1 MSRHATLRSPTQP
14 VARRFAFT
22 LVELLVVI
30 SIIAVLM
37 GLLLP
42 AVQSA
47 REAGRRTSCQ
57 NNVYQMSFAAIRHS
71 DQIGFIPGWRN
82 AVQATSTTFSL
93 SWPVVILPFME
104 RTDIWKAI
112 GAATASTP
120 LPSVYVTSFVCPSS
134 PPDAMTGPT
143 LAYAGN
149 AGSACNMNTATNNR
163 ARDGVMFDTVITSTA
178 ATCVTKA
185 RYSMD
190 DVAAGDGTAMTL
202 ILSERCGSGVAA
214 SFVQASWNTQ
224 FASSAGTFTFSNA
237 TASVPAFGIV
247 GNTGPPKVINSAV
260 NNAPGFRS
268 QPSSNHPGGAVVG
281 FCDGHTGFLKDA
293 VPASVYAN
301 LLNWDNSAQRGYPGE
316 RWVGRNDVL
325 SEGQFQ

>member
-1 MSRHATLRSPTQP
+1 MLVASRLSARSQI
-14 VARRFAFT
+14 RGFT

-30 SIIAVLM
+30 AIIGVLV
-37 GLLLP
+37 GLVLP
-42 AVQSA
+42 AVQGA

-82 AVQATSTTFSL
+82 AVQATGTTFSL
-93 SWPVVILPFME
+93 SWPAVILPFME

-112 GAATASTP
+112 GAGS

-149 AGSACNMNTATNNR
+149 AGSACNMNTGTNNR

-202 ILSERCGSGVAA
+202 ILSERCGPSV
-214 SFVQASWNTQ
+214 VQASWNTQ
-224 FASSAGTFTFSNA
+224 FASSVGTFSFSNA

-247 GNTGPPKVINSAV
+247 GTTLPPKVINSAT
-260 NNAPGFRS
+260 NSAPGFWS

-281 FCDGHTGFLKDA
+281 FCDGHTGFLKDN
-293 VPASVYAN
+293 VPANVYAN
-301 LLNWDNSAQRGYPGE
+301 LLNWDNAAQRGNPGE
-316 RWVGRNDVL
+316 QWVARGIVL
-325 SEGQFQ
+325 SEGDFQ

>member
-1 MSRHATLRSPTQP
+1 M
-14 VARRFAFT
+14 RRFSIISSVRSGFT

-57 NNVYQMSFAAIRHS
+57 NSVYQMSFAAIRHS
-71 DQIGFIPGWRN
+71 DQIGFIPGWKN
-82 AVQATSTTFSL
+82 AVQATGTTFSL

-112 GAATASTP
+112 LSP
-120 LPSVYVTSFVCPSS
+120 PPPPQPPVPSVYVTSFVCPSS

-178 ATCVTKA
+178 ATCVTRA

-214 SFVQASWNTQ
+214 SLVQASWNTQ
-224 FASSAGTFTFSNA
+224 FASASTVGTFTFSNA

-247 GNTGPPKVINSAV
+247 GTTPPAKVINSAV
-260 NNAPGFRS
+260 VGPPGFSS

-293 VPASVYAN
+293 LQGNVYAN
-301 LLNWDNSAQRGYPGE
+301 LLNWDNAAPRGSPGTN
-316 RWVGRNDVL
+316 WVPVSHVL
-325 SEGQFQ
+325 SEGDFQ

>member
-1 MSRHATLRSPTQP
+1 MLVASRLSARSQI
-14 VARRFAFT
+14 RGFT

-30 SIIAVLM
+30 AIIGVLV
-37 GLLLP
+37 GLVLP
-42 AVQSA
+42 AVQGA

-82 AVQATSTTFSL
+82 AVQATGTTFSL

-112 GAATASTP
+112 GAGS

-163 ARDGVMFDTVITSTA
+163 ARDGVMFDTVITSTL

-202 ILSERCGSGVAA
+202 ILSERCGPSV
-214 SFVQASWNTQ
+214 VQASWNTPITN
-224 FASSAGTFTFSNA
+224 SGTFSFSNA

-247 GNTGPPKVINSAV
+247 GTTLPPKVINSAT
-260 NNAPGFRS
+260 NSAPGFWS

-281 FCDGHTGFLKDA
+281 FCDGHTGFLKDN
-293 VPASVYAN
+293 VPANVYAN
-301 LLNWDNSAQRGYPGE
+301 LLNWDNAAQRGNPGE
-316 RWVGRNDVL
+316 QWVARGIVL
-325 SEGQFQ
+325 SEGDFQ

>member
-1 MSRHATLRSPTQP
+1 MLVASRLSARSQI
-14 VARRFAFT
+14 RGFT

-30 SIIAVLM
+30 AIIGVLM
-37 GLLLP
+37 GLVLP
-42 AVQSA
+42 AVQGA

-82 AVQATSTTFSL
+82 AVQATGTTFSL
-93 SWPVVILPFME
+93 SWPAVILPFME

-112 GAATASTP
+112 GAGS
-120 LPSVYVTSFVCPSS
+120 LPPVFVTSFVCPSS

-149 AGSACNMNTATNNR
+149 AGSACNMNTGTNNR

-202 ILSERCGSGVAA
+202 ILSERCGPSV
-214 SFVQASWNTQ
+214 VQASWNTQ
-224 FASSAGTFTFSNA
+224 FASSVGTFSFSNA
-237 TASVPAFGIV
+237 TNAIPAFGIV
-247 GNTGPPKVINSAV
+247 GTTLPPKVINSAT
-260 NNAPGFRS
+260 NSAPGFWS

-281 FCDGHTGFLKDA
+281 FCDGHTGFLKDN
-293 VPASVYAN
+293 VPANVYAN
-301 LLNWDNSAQRGYPGE
+301 LLNWDNAAQRGNPGE
-316 RWVGRNDVL
+316 QWVARGIVL
-325 SEGQFQ
+325 SEGDFQ

>member
-1 MSRHATLRSPTQP
+1 MLVASRLSARSQI
-14 VARRFAFT
+14 RGFT

-30 SIIAVLM
+30 AIIGVLV
-37 GLLLP
+37 GLVLP
-42 AVQSA
+42 AVQGA

-57 NNVYQMSFAAIRHS
+57 NNVHQMSFAAIRHS
-71 DQIGFIPGWRN
+71 DQIGFIPGWRI
-82 AVQATSTTFSL
+82 AVQATGTTFSL
-93 SWPVVILPFME
+93 SWPAVILPFME

-112 GAATASTP
+112 GAGS
-120 LPSVYVTSFVCPSS
+120 LPPVFVTSFVCPSS

-163 ARDGVMFDTVITSTA
+163 ARDGVMFDTVITSTL

-202 ILSERCGSGVAA
+202 ILSERCGPSV
-214 SFVQASWNTQ
+214 VQASWNTPITN
-224 FASSAGTFTFSNA
+224 SGTFSFSNA

-247 GNTGPPKVINSAV
+247 GTTLPPKVINSAT
-260 NNAPGFRS
+260 NSAPGFWS

-281 FCDGHTGFLKDA
+281 FCDGHTGFLKDN
-293 VPASVYAN
+293 VPANVYAN
-301 LLNWDNSAQRGYPGE
+301 LLNWDNAAQRGNPGE
-316 RWVGRNDVL
+316 QWVARGIVL
-325 SEGQFQ
+325 SEGDFQ

>member
-1 MSRHATLRSPTQP
+1 MPIPSRLSASVRSHG
-14 VARRFAFT
+14 FT

-30 SIIAVLM
+30 AIIGVLM

-47 REAGRRTSCQ
+47 REAGRRVTCA
-57 NNVYQMSFAAIRHS
+57 NNQYQMAFASIRHNETN
-71 DQIGFIPGWRN
+71 GFLPGWKNELRW
-82 AVQATSTTFSL
+82 TSSLTSSGTFYP
-93 SWPVVILPFME
+93 SWPVMILPFME
-104 RTDIWKAI
+104 RTDIYKSW
-112 GAATASTP
+112 ASGTTP
-120 LPSVYVTSFVCPSS
+120 PPAPYVSFFSCPSS

-163 ARDGVMFDTVITSTA
+163 ARDGVMFDTVITGTA

-202 ILSERCGSGVAA
+202 ILSERCGPSV
-214 SFVQASWNTQ
+214 VQASWNTQ
-224 FASSAGTFTFSNA
+224 FASSVGLFSFSND

-247 GNTGPPKVINSAV
+247 GTTLPPKVINSAT
-260 NNAPGFRS
+260 NSAPGFWS

-281 FCDGHTGFLKDA
+281 FCDGHTGFLKDN
-293 VPASVYAN
+293 VPANVYAN
-301 LLNWDNSAQRGYPGE
+301 LLNWDNAAPRGSPGTN
-316 RWVGRNDVL
+316 WVPVSHVL
-325 SEGQFQ
+325 SEGDFQ

>member
-1 MSRHATLRSPTQP
+1 M
-14 VARRFAFT
+14 VRRRNAFT

-120 LPSVYVTSFVCPSS
+120 MPSVYVTSFVCP
-134 PPDAMTGPT
+134 
-143 LAYAGN
+143 
-149 AGSACNMNTATNNR
+149 
-163 ARDGVMFDTVITSTA
+163 
-178 ATCVTKA
+178 
-185 RYSMD
+185 
-190 DVAAGDGTAMTL
+190 
-202 ILSERCGSGVAA
+202 
-214 SFVQASWNTQ
+214 
-224 FASSAGTFTFSNA
+224 
-237 TASVPAFGIV
+237 
-247 GNTGPPKVINSAV
+247 
-260 NNAPGFRS
+260 
-268 QPSSNHPGGAVVG
+268 
-281 FCDGHTGFLKDA
+281 
-293 VPASVYAN
+293 
-301 LLNWDNSAQRGYPGE
+301 
-316 RWVGRNDVL
+316 
-325 SEGQFQ
+325 

>member
-1 MSRHATLRSPTQP
+1 MLVASRLSARSQI
-14 VARRFAFT
+14 RGFT

-30 SIIAVLM
+30 AIIGVLV
-37 GLLLP
+37 GLVLP
-42 AVQSA
+42 AVQGA

-82 AVQATSTTFSL
+82 AVQATGTTFSL
-93 SWPVVILPFME
+93 SWPAVILPFME

-112 GAATASTP
+112 GAGS
-120 LPSVYVTSFVCPSS
+120 LPPVFVTSFVCPSS

-163 ARDGVMFDTVITSTA
+163 ACDGVMFDTVITSTA

-202 ILSERCGSGVAA
+202 ILSERCGPSV
-214 SFVQASWNTQ
+214 VQASWNTQ
-224 FASSAGTFTFSNA
+224 FASSVGTFSFSNA

-247 GNTGPPKVINSAV
+247 GTTLPPKVINSAT
-260 NNAPGFRS
+260 NSAPGFWS

-281 FCDGHTGFLKDA
+281 FCDGHTGFLKDN
-293 VPASVYAN
+293 VPANVYAN
-301 LLNWDNSAQRGYPGE
+301 LLNWDNAAQRGNPGE
-316 RWVGRNDVL
+316 QWVARGIVL
-325 SEGQFQ
+325 SEGDFQ

>member
-1 MSRHATLRSPTQP
+1 MLVASRLSARSQI
-14 VARRFAFT
+14 RGFT

-30 SIIAVLM
+30 AIIGVLV
-37 GLLLP
+37 GLVLP
-42 AVQSA
+42 AVQGA

-82 AVQATSTTFSL
+82 AVQATGTTFSL
-93 SWPVVILPFME
+93 SWPAVILPFME

-112 GAATASTP
+112 GAGS
-120 LPSVYVTSFVCPSS
+120 LPPVFVTSFVCPSS

-202 ILSERCGSGVAA
+202 ILSERCGPSV
-214 SFVQASWNTQ
+214 VQASWNTQ
-224 FASSAGTFTFSNA
+224 FASSVGTFSFSNA

-247 GNTGPPKVINSAV
+247 GTTLPPKVINSAT
-260 NNAPGFRS
+260 NSAPGFWS

-281 FCDGHTGFLKDA
+281 FCDGHTGFLKDN
-293 VPASVYAN
+293 VPANVYAN
-301 LLNWDNSAQRGYPGE
+301 LLNWDNAAPRGSPGTN
-316 RWVGRNDVL
+316 WVPVSHVL
-325 SEGQFQ
+325 SEGDFQ